1 MQRLTAYVSGT
12 VQKTGYRAQV
22 LIMARA
28 LGLSG
33 YAQNLSDGRVKI
45 VAEGEEADLERFLKA
60 LKIRDT
66 FIDVDEILG
75 EYSPAT
81 GEYAGFAKMVMNG
94 ETDQRLDKAAE
105 LLKELVVVNKEMVKE
120 LKATREGV
128 IVVGEN
134 VQAVREEVIGV
145 REDVR
150 GVREEVSV
158 VGEALAEKREEVI
171 GVREDVRGVREEV
184 IGVREDVRGVLEE
197 VIGVRE
203 DVRGVREEVSVVGE
217 ALAEKIDESK
227 DQIAGEIREIRSD
240 LQDDL
245 KVRMAR
251 MEADISQIKT
261 KVGL

>member
-1 MQRLTAYVSGT
+1 VIAMQRLTAYVSGT

-28 LGLSG
+28 LGLAG

-150 GVREEVSV
+150 GVREEV
-158 VGEALAEKREEVI
+158 
-171 GVREDVRGVREEV
+171 
-184 IGVREDVRGVLEE
+184 
-197 VIGVRE
+197 IGVRE

-227 DQIAGEIREIRSD
+227 DQIAGEIRELRSD
-240 LQDDL
+240 LRDDL

>member
-1 MQRLTAYVSGT
+1 VIAMQRLTAYVSGT

-150 GVREEVSV
+150 GVREEV
-158 VGEALAEKREEVI
+158 I

-184 IGVREDVRGVLEE
+184 IGVREDVRGVREE

-227 DQIAGEIREIRSD
+227 DQIAGEIRELRSD
-240 LQDDL
+240 LRDDL